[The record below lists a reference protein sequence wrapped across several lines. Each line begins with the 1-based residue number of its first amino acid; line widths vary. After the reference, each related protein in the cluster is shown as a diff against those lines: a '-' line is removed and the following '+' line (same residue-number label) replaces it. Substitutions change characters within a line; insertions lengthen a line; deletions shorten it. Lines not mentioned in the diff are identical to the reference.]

1 MEKTS
6 LSTPDGRPVM
16 SILNPYVKRI
26 SLDRFLCVLGQRLE
40 DIMMTHGIATNKLAY
55 ESGLTQR
62 TIYRYRNGLYMP
74 TLPIINNVAV
84 ALGVEFKDLVFWDSY
99 IISENLPDLYETG
112 DSGVYERDVTDL
124 VLTFGQYPYRYVSAM
139 ARYNNAEHNKDLIMR
154 SLNWRIRRRGMTMVE
169 LADKSGLSRISLYRY
184 LNGDRFPELWLIM
197 NLCKTLEMDF
207 YKLVVVKD
215 YILTT

>member
-6 LSTPDGRPVM
+6 LLTSDGRPVM
-16 SILNPYVKRI
+16 SILNPYIKRI

-40 DIMMTHGIATNKLAY
+40 DILMTHGIATNKLAY

-74 TLPIINNVAV
+74 TLPIVNNVAV
-84 ALGVEFKDLVFWDSY
+84 ALGVELRDLIFWDSY
-99 IISENLPDLYETG
+99 IISDSLTDIYETG
-112 DSGVYERDVTDL
+112 DGGVYDRDVTDL
-124 VLTFGQYPYRYVSAM
+124 TLSFGQYPYRYVSAM
-139 ARYNNAEHNKDLIMR
+139 ARYNNADQIKELIMR
-154 SLNWRIRRRGMTMVE
+154 SLNWKIRRRSMTMVE

-197 NLCKTLEMDF
+197 NLCKTLGIDF
-207 YKLVVVKD
+207 YKLVVIKD